1 MPDRYAVIGN
11 PVAHSVS
18 PAIHSAFAR
27 ETRQDLVYERLLAPL
42 DGFAAAVARFGQ
54 DGGRGLN
61 VTLPFKH
68 EAYALATRHSPR
80 AAAAG
85 AANTLKFEPGGALY
99 ADNTDGAGLV
109 RDLQVNLGFTLR
121 AGRVLL
127 MGAGGASYGVLE
139 PLARA
144 APAQL
149 VVANRTPEKA
159 TALVGRFEAT
169 ASFVRYGLLA
179 CAYGELAGRQ
189 FDLVINATSAGVD
202 GEVPPL
208 PPGLFAPGA
217 LAYDMFYGAGPTP
230 FVRYAQAQGAARSAD
245 GYGMLVEQAAESFFV
260 WRGVRPETREL
271 IASRSLLVVKNV

>member
-11 PVAHSVS
+11 PIAHSVS
-18 PAIHSAFAR
+18 PAIHAAFAS
-27 ETRQDLVYERLLAPL
+27 ETRQDLTYERLLVPL
-42 DGFAAAVARFGQ
+42 DGFAAAVTRFAQ

-68 EAYALATRHSPR
+68 EAFALATRHSQR

-85 AANTLKFEPGGALY
+85 AANTLKLEPGGALY

-109 RDLQVNLGFTLR
+109 RDLQVNLGFKLR
-121 AGRVLL
+121 GGRVLL

-144 APAQL
+144 APAHL

-159 TALVGRFEAT
+159 AELVGRFEASS
-169 ASFVRYGLLA
+169 SFVRRGLLA
-179 CAYGELAGRQ
+179 CGYGELAGRQ
-189 FDLVINATSAGVD
+189 FDLVIHATSAGVD

-217 LAYDMFYGAGPTP
+217 LAYAPWCWQC
-230 FVRYAQAQGAARSAD
+230 R
-245 GYGMLVEQAAESFFV
+245 
-260 WRGVRPETREL
+260 
-271 IASRSLLVVKNV
+271 SRSSSSPS